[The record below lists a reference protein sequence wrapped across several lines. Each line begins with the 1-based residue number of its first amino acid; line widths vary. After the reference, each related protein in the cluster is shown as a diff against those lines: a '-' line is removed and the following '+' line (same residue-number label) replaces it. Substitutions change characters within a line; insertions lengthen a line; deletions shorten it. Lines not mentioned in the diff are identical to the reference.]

1 MLQFVPNSNKIR
13 SQKPIG
19 WTKAN
24 FLRISAVKLKSQ
36 FKDNYNFMVQTKLIN
51 TQRLQTCIY
60 FILFLILGSLQSTW
74 ANEAASSPKF
84 NKIIKDGILRVGVSL
99 FTPWTLKDKNGELVG
114 FEIDVAKKLSKDMG
128 VTPKLISYD
137 WEKLIPA
144 LNNGQID
151 IIIAGMAITPKRALK
166 VNFSLPYATSG
177 ISLATNI
184 ELTKNINSV
193 EELNRP
199 SIQLGVISAT
209 VSESLAKRVFDKA
222 SIKVFKK
229 SNAAEDAIVTG
240 KIHAYMESKPI
251 PRFIALEHAKKVDV
265 PLSEP
270 LLITKAGFAIN
281 RGDAD
286 FLSFL
291 NSWIISRKADTWL
304 ESTHDYWFESLKW
317 K

>member
-1 MLQFVPNSNKIR
+1 MA
-13 SQKPIG
+13 QK
-19 WTKAN
+19 
-24 FLRISAVKLKSQ
+24 
-36 FKDNYNFMVQTKLIN
+36 KLIN
-51 TQRLQTCIY
+51 TQRLQTWIY
-60 FILFLILGSLQSTW
+60 FTLFLIWGSFQSTW
-74 ANEAASSPKF
+74 ANEAVPYPNF
-84 NKIIKDGILRVGVSL
+84 NKIIENGTLRVGVSL
-99 FTPWTLKDKNGELVG
+99 FTPWTFKDKSGELVG

-144 LNNGQID
+144 LNDNHID

-184 ELTKNINSV
+184 ELTKGIKSV

-199 SIQLGVISAT
+199 SIKIGVISAT

-222 SIKVFKK
+222 SIMLIQK
-229 SNAAEDAIVTG
+229 SNDAEDAIVTG
-240 KIHAYMESKPI
+240 KIHAYMESEPI
-251 PRFIALEHAKKVDV
+251 PHFIALEHPKKVDV

-270 LLITKAGFAIN
+270 LLITRAGFAIN
-281 RGDAD
+281 KGDAD

>member
-1 MLQFVPNSNKIR
+1 MENHNYMIR
-13 SQKPIG
+13 AK
-19 WTKAN
+19 
-24 FLRISAVKLKSQ
+24 F
-36 FKDNYNFMVQTKLIN
+36 TKLRHLH
-51 TQRLQTCIY
+51 TWFY
-60 FILFLILGSLQSTW
+60 FIVFIIGGSLSSTW
-74 ANEAASSPKF
+74 ANETVLSPKF
-84 NKIIKDGILRVGVSL
+84 NKVLEDGILRVGVSL
-99 FTPWTLKDKNGELVG
+99 FTPWTMKDKNGELVG
-114 FEIDVAKKLSKDMG
+114 FEIDVAKKISKDMG

-137 WEKLIPA
+137 WGKLIPA
-144 LNNGQID
+144 LNEGKID

-193 EELNRP
+193 EELNSP
-199 SIQLGVISAT
+199 SIKIGVISAT
-209 VSESLAKRVFDKA
+209 VSESLARRIFDKA
-222 SIKVFKK
+222 TISVFQKSKV
-229 SNAAEDAIVTG
+229 AEDAIITG
-240 KIHAYMESKPI
+240 KIHVYMESKPI
-251 PRFIALEHAKKVDV
+251 PRFIALERPEKVDV

-281 RGDAD
+281 KGDAD

-304 ESTHDYWFESLKW
+304 QSTHDYWFESFKW

>member
-1 MLQFVPNSNKIR
+1 MIR
-13 SQKPIG
+13 TKPIN
-19 WTKAN
+19 TN
-24 FLRISAVKLKSQ
+24 RL
-36 FKDNYNFMVQTKLIN
+36 LIWV
-51 TQRLQTCIY
+51 Y
-60 FILFLILGSLQSTW
+60 FFIFLIGGSLPPTW
-74 ANEAASSPKF
+74 ANESVSSPKF
-84 NKIIKDGILRVGVSL
+84 NEILKDGVLRVGVSL
-99 FTPWTLKDKNGELVG
+99 FTPWVLKNKNGQLTG

-128 VTPKLISYD
+128 VTPKFISYD

-144 LNNGQID
+144 LNDGKID

-177 ISLATNI
+177 IGLATNT
-184 ELTKNINSV
+184 EATKNIKSV
-193 EELNRP
+193 DELNQK
-199 SIQLGVISAT
+199 SIKIGVISET
-209 VSESLAKRVFDKA
+209 ISEGLARQVFDKA
-222 SIKVFKK
+222 VISVFQK
-229 SNAAEDAIVTG
+229 SKEAEDAIVAG

-251 PRFIALEHAKKVDV
+251 PYFIALEHPKKVDV

-281 RGDAD
+281 KGDAD

-304 ESTHDYWFESLKW
+304 DSTHDYWFESLKW